1 MLYNSTPVRI
11 EETVPD
17 YFSGVV
23 LQRNLSSPG
32 SSPGNLKFQATF
44 NLAVVWMLVFI
55 SLSKGNIVLCLNSA
69 IKTFQTYFLSNL
81 KTTKQRQMF
90 LTPHFL
96 PPIYLTLPIVVVPRA
111 NANNLV
117 DILY

>member
-55 SLSKGNIVLCLNSA
+55 SLSKGNIVLCLNSV
-69 IKTFQTYFLSNL
+69 IKGFQTYFLSNL
-81 KTTKQRQMF
+81 KTTSNVF
-90 LTPHFL
+90 DTPFL